1 MPYKIL
7 YGTVLNFV
15 QCRAIVDL
23 PPLAGSEVGAS
34 KAGHVDGVH
43 PTFRAH
49 YLGPFYLA
57 EHLLGRPGRTNLRVV
72 RMGATDR
79 ARVAVRSSPRTPCMH
94 NYWKRTP
101 GQTNNK
107 TAISSYGV

>member
-1 MPYKIL
+1 M
-7 YGTVLNFV
+7 FV
-15 QCRAIVDL
+15 IF
-23 PPLAGSEVGAS
+23 AGSEVGAS
-34 KAGHVDGVH
+34 KADVDGVH

-79 ARVAVRSSPRTPCMH
+79 VKVAVVWVR
-94 NYWKRTP
+94 
-101 GQTNNK
+101 
-107 TAISSYGV
+107 